1 MRTESQKKEERKLTQ
16 RESLNNVSNIPFAFP
31 AEEIQMK
38 EEKILSPSP
47 RN

>member
-16 RESLNNVSNIPFAFP
+16 RESLNNVSNTPFAFP
-31 AEEIQMK
+31 TEEIQMK
-38 EEKILSPSP
+38 EEKHCPHPP